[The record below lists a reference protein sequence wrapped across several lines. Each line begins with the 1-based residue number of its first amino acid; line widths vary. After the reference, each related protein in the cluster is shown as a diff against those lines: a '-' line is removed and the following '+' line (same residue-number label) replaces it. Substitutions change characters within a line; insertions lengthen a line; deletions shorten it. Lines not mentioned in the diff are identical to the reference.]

1 MTAAPEPAG
10 LRADEVAAFLRA
22 HPGWLAENPEL
33 YRVLAPPQR
42 VHGEALADHM
52 AVMLA
57 AERAHAQAMS
67 ARADGVL
74 AAGRAAAGLAER
86 VQEAVIALMRASDVA
101 ECVGAELPGL
111 LGMDA
116 ACLCAEGDRPGT
128 RALAPGT
135 IGRLL
140 GRRDVVFRE
149 APSDARALHGE
160 AAALARMDAL
170 VRTGPRAL
178 LALASRDRS
187 LLHPGQGVRALA
199 FLGRT
204 VAAALDR

>member
-1 MTAAPEPAG
+1 MTVAPKPAG
-10 LRADEVAAFLRA
+10 LRADDVAAFLRA

-33 YRVLAPPQR
+33 YRVLSPPHR
-42 VHGEALADHM
+42 VHGEVLADHM
-52 AVMLA
+52 AAMLA

-101 ECVGAELPGL
+101 ECIGAELPGL

-116 ACLCAEGDRPGT
+116 ACLCAEGGRPGT
-128 RALAPGT
+128 RALALGSV
-135 IGRLL
+135 GRLL

-149 APSDARALHGE
+149 GPADVWALHGE
-160 AAALARMDAL
+160 AAPLARVDAL
-170 VRTGPRAL
+170 IRTGPCAL

-187 LLHPGQGVRALA
+187 RLHPGQGVRALA

-204 VAAALDR
+204 IAAALEL

>member
-33 YRVLAPPQR
+33 YRVLAPPHR
-42 VHGEALADHM
+42 VHGEVLADHM
-52 AVMLA
+52 AAMLV

-74 AAGRAAAGLAER
+74 AAGRAAAGMAER
-86 VQEAVIALMRASDVA
+86 VQEAVVALMRASDVT
-101 ECVGAELPGL
+101 ECVAAELPGL

-116 ACLCAEGDRPGT
+116 ACLCAEGSRPGT
-128 RALAPGT
+128 RALGLGSVA
-135 IGRLL
+135 RLL

-149 APSDARALHGE
+149 APADARALHGE
-160 AAALARMDAL
+160 AASLAQVDAL

-187 LLHPGQGVRALA
+187 RLHPGQGARALA

-204 VAAALDR
+204 VAAALER